1 MSGRGVTIDLIGADD
16 LRRALSKARTEVNTG
31 ARKTIT
37 KRALVI
43 QRDVKRKLSKGG
55 TGNKYRRGSKWHTAS
70 APGQPPAVDTG
81 RYRGSIAVTFY
92 RGGWSAEV
100 GTRLEPYPA
109 FLEPPPIGN
118 DRGLS
123 DRPAM
128 TPVWE
133 EQREA
138 YLHDMENIVLQIT
151 KG

>member
-1 MSGRGVTIDLIGADD
+1 MTRGVTIDLIGSED
-16 LRRALSKARTEVNTG
+16 LQRTLAKARTTVNIG

-37 KRALVI
+37 KRALLI
-43 QRDVKRKLSKGG
+43 QRETKRKLSTPGS
-55 TGNKYRRGSKWHTAS
+55 GNKYRRGSRWHTAS
-70 APGQPPAVDTG
+70 APGSPPAVDTG

-92 RGGWSAEV
+92 RGGYSAEV
-100 GTRLEPYPA
+100 GTKLTPYPG

-123 DRPAM
+123 DRPAL

-151 KG
+151 RGR